1 MSIKRAD
8 GGGVSSAVQ
17 ARQAAAEAARQAAA
31 EAARKAAAEAAR
43 AAAAQAA
50 REAAAQAT
58 RTAAQQSSFEPQAAR
73 NTLKLDGGTATPP
86 ASSLLTENTR
96 DGNVNCLDRAADFVA
111 KSTPQLQARS
121 ELVFLEDQRAGQE
134 GQTGHVVVRQGER
147 VLDPSNGK
155 SYDDMQAYLREQ
167 PQYREVGTMS
177 GTTAAKVFGT
187 EPGSPERARAL
198 AAANVSPELQRMMV
212 ADQPP
217 SVPPLPNPANP
228 PDHNVSTGSAQVG
241 PVTVNYP
248 DQPGPVQVEFSSSL
262 ESEVKR
268 EDGFVTV
275 TMNAETSMSAS
286 GELELKAVS
295 VGGGVSAGN
304 QMTYEVKMSEADFE
318 RMRRGEIPPP
328 HPLDPNTLPDGGSV
342 RLEQSQFTG
351 TSMEAGIS
359 YHAAELGMS
368 SDIREGEG
376 MMIEMSRTGN
386 SVQVTAGPKQ
396 FIENEGKISVGVGPV
411 SVSGGRTDTLTNYQ
425 LRTATFDLSDPQ
437 GPGQQAYD
445 AFRQSGRL
453 PEQNGAGVSNALRL
467 ERVKYESQTEFG
479 LELGPIELN
488 AEGAANTGDMLIT
501 HHPDGSTTRSMDLVY
516 GGDHPDLNISQRF
529 DKDGNLV
536 PGSENYTYKFDTDDA
551 NFRELMVYSFTG
563 DADAAK
569 AARDSNEPITLTMS
583 REEMQQLQSRAN
595 DQFMAHMGLGG
606 LMSDYDGK
614 PLDPTTAAGLLASS
628 PAYNEYR
635 LAESFWGLTDGG
647 NRPLPGD
654 LQVGN

>member
-8 GGGVSSAVQ
+8 GGGASVAAQ
-17 ARQAAAEAARQAAA
+17 ARADAARQAAEAARRAA
-31 EAARKAAAEAAR
+31 EA
-43 AAAAQAA
+43 AA
-50 REAAAQAT
+50 REAAAQAA
-58 RTAAQQSSFEPQAAR
+58 RTAAHQQSSFEPQAAR
-73 NTLKLDGGTATPP
+73 NTLKLDGQSAAP

-96 DGNVNCLDRAADFVA
+96 DGSVNCLDRAADWVS

-147 VLDPSNGK
+147 VLDPSSGK
-155 SYDDMQAYLREQ
+155 SYEDMQAYLREQ
-167 PQYREVGTMS
+167 PQYREVGTMP
-177 GTTAAKVFGT
+177 GTTAARVFAT
-187 EPGSPERARAL
+187 EPGSPERAQAL
-198 AAANVSPELQRMMV
+198 ASANVSPELQRMMV

-217 SVPPLPNPANP
+217 SVPNTLPNPANP
-228 PDHNVSTGSAQVG
+228 QDHNVSTDSAQVG

-248 DQPGPVQVEFSSSL
+248 DQPGPVQVNFSSSL
-262 ESEVKR
+262 ESEVER
-268 EDGFVTV
+268 EDGYVTV
-275 TMNAETSMSAS
+275 TMNAETSVSAT

-304 QMTYEVKMSEADFE
+304 QMTYEVRMKEEDFE
-318 RMRRGEIPPP
+318 AMRRGEIPPP

-376 MMIEMSRTGN
+376 MMIEMSRTGD

-425 LRTATFDLSDPQ
+425 LRTATFDLSDPE

-479 LELGPIELN
+479 LELGPFELS

-501 HHPDGSTTRSMDLVY
+501 HNPDGTTTRSLDLVY

-529 DKDGNLV
+529 DQEGNLI
-536 PGSENYTYKFDTDDA
+536 PGSENYTYEFDTEDP
-551 NFRELMVYSFTG
+551 NFREIMVYAFTG
-563 DADAAK
+563 DEAQAK
-569 AARDSNEPITLTMS
+569 AARDSAEPITLTMS
-583 REEMQQLQSRAN
+583 RAEMQELQRRGSE
-595 DQFMAHMGLGG
+595 QFMGHMGLGG
-606 LMSDYDGK
+606 LLSDYDGE
-614 PLDPTTAAGLLASS
+614 PLDPTRAASILASS

-635 LAESFWGLTDGG
+635 LAESFFGLSDGG
-647 NRPLPGD
+647 NRPPPGE
-654 LQVGN
+654 LRIGN